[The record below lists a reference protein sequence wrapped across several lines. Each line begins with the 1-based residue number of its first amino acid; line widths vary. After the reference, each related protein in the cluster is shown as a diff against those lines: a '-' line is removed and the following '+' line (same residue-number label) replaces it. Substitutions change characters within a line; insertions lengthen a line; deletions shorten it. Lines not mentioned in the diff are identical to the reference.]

1 MKKYLIYTLFLI
13 LLAVIVYLG
22 FFREPKI
29 EFVSYPVYRT
39 DTIYVYETIKVP
51 KPYPVPTPPSTVEIY
66 LVDSL
71 AIDSLKLE
79 LSKQNIILQG
89 LYSQIEISQNFL
101 KQFPYNPKLL
111 GLELSFDSLSLSILK
126 TNGIPESQ
134 TFPIFLSGF
143 KYRWTNEGLSSI
155 PIDPRPINLP
165 LQSYLGLGVDLL
177 HLSPYVNVGVEKD
190 YTRIKL
196 YGDIRVG
203 LLKTEYSGI
212 DLGIKYKFRFNGVN
226 KN

>member
-13 LLAVIVYLG
+13 LVSLTIYLAFFKKPDIVYVTV
-22 FFREPKI
+22 PTYK
-29 EFVSYPVYRT
+29 T
-39 DTIYVYETIKVP
+39 DTLYVYDYIYIP
-51 KPYPVPTPPSTVEIY
+51 KPYPIPTPPSTVEIY
-66 LVDSL
+66 LPDTI